1 MEDEEFDVVVI
12 GAGIAGLYSI
22 YRMREIGLSVKAYEK
37 GDGVGGTWYWNR
49 YPGARCDV
57 QSWDYSY
64 TFSEELAQEWDW
76 TERYPTQSEIER
88 YLNHVADRFDLRRDI
103 EFGTRVD
110 QACFDESEN
119 RWRLRT
125 SKDATIA
132 ARYLV
137 SAVGA
142 LSEKF
147 TPKISGVETFAGAQY
162 HTSSWPAEGVDLANK
177 RVGVIG
183 TGSTG
188 IQAIPQIAKQAEHLY
203 VFQRTAQHVIPAQN
217 HLLSEDQR
225 REIKATFHQRLEE
238 KLANPVGMSGFPP
251 DPPSLL
257 ELDAETRR
265 ELFEDGWGV
274 GGPVALNRAFSD
286 TGTNLEANRVLSEL
300 VIEKNSEAVND
311 PGVADKL
318 LTIDHPIGSRRLIV
332 GIDYFET
339 YNRDNVT
346 LVDASTSPIEAITP
360 AGLRAGGDEI
370 ELDVLVYATGFDGV
384 SGPLLAMDIQGV
396 NGQPL
401 RDKWATRPTAFL
413 GLVASG
419 FPNLFMIT
427 GPGSPSI
434 FSNVIF
440 AIEQHVDWIKDCLAY
455 MTEHGF
461 NNIDANP
468 EAEDDWTQ
476 QVDKAA
482 ENLIVGSTKSWWTGE
497 NIPGKPAGLAFFLGG
512 LQNYRAKCDEVANSG
527 YEGFVLQSR

>member
-88 YLNHVADRFDLRRDI
+88 YLNHVADRFALRRDI

-217 HLLSEDQR
+217 HL
-225 REIKATFHQRLEE
+225 
-238 KLANPVGMSGFPP
+238 
-251 DPPSLL
+251 SL
-257 ELDAETRR
+257 
-265 ELFEDGWGV
+265 
-274 GGPVALNRAFSD
+274 
-286 TGTNLEANRVLSEL
+286 
-300 VIEKNSEAVND
+300 IH
-311 PGVADKL
+311 
-318 LTIDHPIGSRRLIV
+318 I
-332 GIDYFET
+332 
-339 YNRDNVT
+339 
-346 LVDASTSPIEAITP
+346 
-360 AGLRAGGDEI
+360 
-370 ELDVLVYATGFDGV
+370 
-384 SGPLLAMDIQGV
+384 
-396 NGQPL
+396 
-401 RDKWATRPTAFL
+401 
-413 GLVASG
+413 
-419 FPNLFMIT
+419 
-427 GPGSPSI
+427 
-434 FSNVIF
+434 
-440 AIEQHVDWIKDCLAY
+440 
-455 MTEHGF
+455 
-461 NNIDANP
+461 
-468 EAEDDWTQ
+468 
-476 QVDKAA
+476 
-482 ENLIVGSTKSWWTGE
+482 
-497 NIPGKPAGLAFFLGG
+497 
-512 LQNYRAKCDEVANSG
+512 
-527 YEGFVLQSR
+527 

>member
-1 MEDEEFDVVVI
+1 MEHEEFDVVVI

-22 YRMREIGLSVKAYEK
+22 YRLREIGLSVKAYEK

-76 TERYPTQSEIER
+76 TERYPTQPEIER
-88 YLNHVADRFDLRRDI
+88 YLNYVADRFDLRRDI

-110 QACFDESEN
+110 QARFDEGQN
-119 RWRLRT
+119 KWLLRT
-125 SKDATIA
+125 SKDAKIA
-132 ARYLV
+132 TRYLV
-137 SAVGA
+137 SAAGA
-142 LSEKF
+142 LSERF
-147 TPKISGVETFAGAQY
+147 TPKISGAETFAGHQY
-162 HTSSWPAEGVDLANK
+162 HTNAWPTEGVDLGNK

-188 IQAIPQIAKQAEHLY
+188 IQAIPQIAKEAEHLY

-217 HLLSEDQR
+217 HLLGEEER

-238 KLANPVGMSGFPP
+238 KMANPVGMSGFPL
-251 DPPSLL
+251 DPPSLM
-257 ELDAETRR
+257 ELDAESRR
-265 ELFEDGWGV
+265 ELFEDGWEV
-274 GGPVALNRAFSD
+274 GGAVALNRAFSD

-300 VIEKNSEAVND
+300 VIEKNGEAVND
-311 PGVADKL
+311 PEVADKL

-346 LVDASTSPIEAITP
+346 LVDARTSPIEAVTP

-370 ELDVLVYATGFDGV
+370 ELDVIVYATGFDGV

-396 NGQPL
+396 GGRLL
-401 RDKWATRPTAFL
+401 RDKWATRTTAYL
-413 GLVASG
+413 GLIASG

-427 GPGSPSI
+427 GPGSPSV

-440 AIEQHVDWIKDCLAY
+440 AIEQHVDWIKDCLTH
-455 MTEHGF
+455 MSEHGF
-461 NNIDANP
+461 NHIDADP

-512 LQNYRAKCDEVANSG
+512 LQNYRAKCDEVSNSG
-527 YEGFVLQSR
+527 YEGFVLQSL

>member
-1 MEDEEFDVVVI
+1 MANKEFDAVVI
-12 GAGIAGLYSI
+12 GAGIAGLYAI
-22 YRMREIGLSVKAYEK
+22 YRLREIGLSVKAYEK
-37 GDGVGGTWYWNR
+37 GEGVGGTWYWNR

-64 TFSEELAQEWDW
+64 TFSEELDQEWDW
-76 TERYPTQSEIER
+76 TERYPSQPEIER

-103 EFGTRVD
+103 EFGTSVD
-110 QACFDESEN
+110 QARFDEDQN
-119 RWRLRT
+119 KWLLRT
-125 SKDATIA
+125 SKDATVA
-132 ARYLV
+132 TRYLV

-142 LSEKF
+142 LSERF
-147 TPKISGVETFAGAQY
+147 TPKISGVEGFAGEQY
-162 HTSSWPAEGVDLANK
+162 HTNGWPADGVDLTNK

-188 IQAIPQIAKQAEHLY
+188 IQVIPQIAKEAEHLY
-203 VFQRTAQHVIPAQN
+203 VFQRTPQHVIPAQN
-217 HLLSEDQR
+217 HLLDDDQR
-225 REIKATFHQRLEE
+225 REMKATFRQRLDE
-238 KLANPVGMSGFPP
+238 KLANAVGMSGFPP

-265 ELFEDGWGV
+265 EMFEDGWQV
-274 GGPVALNRAFSD
+274 GGPVALVRAFSD
-286 TGTNLEANRVLSEL
+286 TGTNLEANKVLGEF
-300 VIEKNSEAVND
+300 VIAKNNEAVND
-311 PGVADKL
+311 PEVADRL
-318 LTIDHPIGSRRLIV
+318 LAIDHPIGSRRLIV

-346 LVDASTSPIEAITP
+346 LVDARTSPIEAITP
-360 AGLRAGGDEI
+360 AGIRAGGDEI

-396 NGQPL
+396 GGLPL
-401 RDKWATRPTAFL
+401 RNKWATRPTAFL

-427 GPGSPSI
+427 GPGSPSV

-461 NNIDANP
+461 NHIDADP
-468 EAEDDWTQ
+468 EVEDNWTQ
-476 QVDKAA
+476 HVDKVA

-497 NIPGKPAGLAFFLGG
+497 NIPGKPAGLAFYLGG
-512 LQNYRAKCDEVANSG
+512 LQNYRAKCDEVANNG